1 MDAAKNSL
9 IHGRVHLLARSN
21 RTELLLVTD
30 EDVLPAADF
39 LYDLT
44 REVSTAQR
52 INRGTVR
59 EQHVAALFTVSLLQ
73 DLRAFNCG
81 RILLGTRHRIR
92 HSCIVSDIDAA
103 LTIALRR
110 LLTLRSSTILQRSA
124 AGPLIFRLRF
134 CYRRLFQ
141 LARIRAAYLRLG
153 MPPQSQIPCSGAWAR
168 QVRPKKHSMP

>member
-44 REVSTAQR
+44 REVSSAQR

-59 EQHVAALFTVSLLQ
+59 EQHIAALFTVALLQ
-73 DLRAFNCG
+73 NLGAVDPRG
-81 RILLGTRHRIR
+81 ILFGARH
-92 HSCIVSDIDAA
+92 
-103 LTIALRR
+103 
-110 LLTLRSSTILQRSA
+110 
-124 AGPLIFRLRF
+124 
-134 CYRRLFQ
+134 
-141 LARIRAAYLRLG
+141 
-153 MPPQSQIPCSGAWAR
+153 
-168 QVRPKKHSMP
+168 